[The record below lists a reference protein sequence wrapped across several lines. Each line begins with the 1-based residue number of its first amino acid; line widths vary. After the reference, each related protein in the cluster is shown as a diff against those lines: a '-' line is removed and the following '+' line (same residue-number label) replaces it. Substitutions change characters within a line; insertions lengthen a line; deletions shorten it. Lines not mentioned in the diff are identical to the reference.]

1 MTRARQQFTAFLCAL
16 GLVTLLTSGCAT
28 LRHTAVNQMG
38 NALAEG
44 GTAFASDDD
53 PELVR
58 TAAPF
63 SLKLI
68 ESLLADNPDHRG
80 LRLAAASGFTQYAFA
95 FVETDAEEKQATDV
109 DAALV
114 LRQRARRMYLR
125 ARDHALAGLAV
136 DHPNFTAQLRV
147 NPAVAVAQLNRED
160 VPLAYWAAASWAA
173 AISVLKTDT
182 DLIAD
187 LPLVDALAT
196 RALALDEAWNAGAI
210 HGFFI
215 RYELV
220 RPGGT
225 VAAARA
231 HFERARALS
240 EGRQAAPFVALA
252 ESVAVKE
259 QNRAEFE
266 ALLHSALALNPDA
279 YPDCRLANLIMQ
291 RRARRLLAQADDF
304 VAP

>member
-1 MTRARQQFTAFLCAL
+1 MTRQRHTSIVLAGGLFAL
-16 GLVTLLTSGCAT
+16 VLLGAGCST
-28 LRHTAVNQMG
+28 LRHSAVNQMG
-38 NALAEG
+38 DALAEG

-68 ESLLADNPDHRG
+68 ESLLAENPRHRG
-80 LRLAAASGFTQYAFA
+80 LRLAAASGFAQYAFA
-95 FVETDAEEKQATDV
+95 FIETDAEEKQATDV
-109 DAALV
+109 DAALA

-136 DHPNFTAQLRV
+136 DHPDFAAHLRTD
-147 NPAVAVAQLNRED
+147 PAAAVAQLGRED
-160 VPLAYWAAASWAA
+160 VPLAYWAAVSWAG
-173 AISVLKTDT
+173 AIAVLKTDPE
-182 DLIAD
+182 LIAD

-220 RPGGT
+220 RPGGS
-225 VAAARA
+225 VKAARA
-231 HFERARALS
+231 HFERARELS
-240 EGRQAAPFVALA
+240 DGHQAAPYVALA
-252 ESVAVKE
+252 ESVAVVE

-266 ALLHSALALNPDA
+266 ALLHSALVLNADA
-279 YPDCRLANLIMQ
+279 DPDCRLANLIMQ
-291 RRARRLLAQADDF
+291 QRARRLLAHADDY